1 MTASESPRGRSHR
14 SWPVAVTLIALTAM
28 LVGAF
33 LYVYESLRRMP
44 AEIVESG
51 RTVAAELERVAAAFR
66 TGTVTTSFISY
77 ATRVNG
83 SSYLQFASLRQ
94 IEAFER
100 RDEAAVL
107 WGMLDLPDLV
117 VRATAPVEYT
127 YYLDLDGVW
136 DLRLVDGRLLVVAP
150 PIEFNQPAV
159 DASRIDYEVRT
170 GSLVRDEEE
179 ALRRLKS
186 GITRMSIERARENL
200 PLVRE
205 IGRREAE
212 RFVADWMAARFLDG
226 RDYRVEL
233 VFPDELPAT
242 PQAAP
247 RD

>member
-1 MTASESPRGRSHR
+1 MPEPDRAASASHR
-14 SWPVAVTLIALTAM
+14 AWPVALTLIALTAM

-33 LYVYESLRRMP
+33 VYVFHSLRRMP
-44 AEIVESG
+44 AEVVEGG
-51 RTVAAELERVAAAFR
+51 RTVVRDLERVAAAFR

-83 SSYLQFASLRQ
+83 SSYLQFARLRQ
-94 IEAFER
+94 VEVFER
-100 RDEAAVL
+100 RDEATAL
-107 WGMLDLPDLV
+107 WGLLDLPELV

-136 DLRLVDGRLLVVAP
+136 DLRLEDGTLLVVAP

-159 DASRIDYEVRT
+159 DASGIEYEVKA
-170 GSLVRDEEE
+170 GSLLRDEAE

-186 GITRMSIERARENL
+186 GITRMSVERARENL

-205 IGRREAE
+205 VGRREAE

-226 RDYRVEL
+226 GDYRVEL
-233 VFPDELPAT
+233 VFPDEAPEKVRT
-242 PQAAP
+242 AP
-247 RD
+247 RE